1 MRRIKATSVT
11 VATAIQK
18 PDEQWRHELTR
29 QQYDVLRRGCTE
41 PAFTGEYVH
50 ARANGSYCCAGCGN
64 ELFRSDAK
72 FESGTGWPGFS
83 EPAVAQAVE
92 QPDDRLGAVPQP
104 VITRG
109 EQLPVGVQFRE
120 PCVGIIAGAF
130 LPAVDR
136 AEPDDTV
143 VFIDPRNA
151 ALRGEPE
158 PVHQRAPDRQD
169 TFLSLRRDR
178 GEPAQLPQPR
188 ILNLPQVRVQPR
200 QRQPEILSQAADR
213 RPRTTAI

>member
-64 ELFRSDAK
+64 
-72 FESGTGWPGFS
+72 
-83 EPAVAQAVE
+83 
-92 QPDDRLGAVPQP
+92 DDRLGAVPQP